1 MKISKMELRD
11 WKYTKATFNLITKED
26 ISIYNFRIVDTGKG
40 PFVGVPQEQGSDGKY
55 HNRVGMARELKDELT
70 ELALS
75 QFEEMGGDTGDDTD
89 STEGPF

>member
-1 MKISKMELRD
+1 MKIENMQLRD
-11 WKYTKATFNLITKED
+11 WNYTKATFDVVTKED
-26 ISIYNFRIVDTGKG
+26 ITIKNFRIVDTGKG
-40 PFVGVPQEQGSDGKY
+40 SFIGLPQEKGSDGEY
-55 HNRVGMARELKDELT
+55 YNRVGMARELKDELT